1 MITFKL
7 PTLEIDDIEFILGKQ
22 DEHSWAYHYCYKT
35 YDESCDDSY
44 EERIKSR
51 FGLNDI
57 ECRSVMSDVKSD
69 REKELTQKENK
80 QKRIEELEQE
90 LEKVSNKGKVF
101 RITQKIAFL
110 KQSIENNVVWGSRK
124 LLQSITRESNKKGDE
139 RDEDKI
145 AELKNQFRERHQRC
159 VYIMGEANQGGNRF
173 FDFSRILEG
182 ILIYKPFAGK
192 RVVFKLVLN
201 KRQKQLFEQ
210 IWYLVSICGIAL
222 SVRFDTNFV
231 RISYDETVL
240 NGFALDKKSRTKEVK
255 EIKSRGYGE
264 DLQKAEIKKC
274 YKKYYDE
281 QRERMLVGKI
291 EGRCM
296 SVDLNPTNV
305 GITVLEKIN
314 DEGKYKVLHAEVL
327 SYDELCVKLGVKS
340 YDELQIHQNN
350 KRHYETS
357 ILWKYVFKLAVH
369 YKCASFVMEDLDFK
383 ASKKQMKEDFYKE
396 FNRKVNNIWNRT
408 FQQHLI
414 TKYTNS
420 LGIELIKVEPCYSS
434 FVGNV
439 QHAFGDA
446 AAAACEIGRRGLFK
460 YIKGGKFY
468 PIISTEDVSTLAE
481 MFNDVEHFGDVLRST
496 SVTWVKIYKFLQ
508 KSLGDKD
515 FQHRFRTANVLK
527 PKR

>member
-1 MITFKL
+1 MNI
-7 PTLEIDDIEFILGKQ
+7 
-22 DEHSWAYHYCYKT
+22 YK
-35 YDESCDDSY
+35 YLWIIC
-44 EERIKSR
+44 
-51 FGLNDI
+51 
-57 ECRSVMSDVKSD
+57 
-69 REKELTQKENK
+69 
-80 QKRIEELEQE
+80 
-90 LEKVSNKGKVF
+90 
-101 RITQKIAFL
+101 FL
-110 KQSIENNVVWGSRK
+110 RSRK

-145 AELKNQFRERHQRC
+145 AELKNQFRERRQRC

-264 DLQKAEIKKC
+264 ELQKAEIKKC

-314 DEGKYKVLHAEVL
+314 DEGKYKVLYAEVL

-340 YDELQIHQNN
+340 YDEL
-350 KRHYETS
+350 
-357 ILWKYVFKLAVH
+357 
-369 YKCASFVMEDLDFK
+369 
-383 ASKKQMKEDFYKE
+383 
-396 FNRKVNNIWNRT
+396 
-408 FQQHLI
+408 
-414 TKYTNS
+414 
-420 LGIELIKVEPCYSS
+420 
-434 FVGNV
+434 
-439 QHAFGDA
+439 
-446 AAAACEIGRRGLFK
+446 
-460 YIKGGKFY
+460 
-468 PIISTEDVSTLAE
+468 
-481 MFNDVEHFGDVLRST
+481 
-496 SVTWVKIYKFLQ
+496 
-508 KSLGDKD
+508 
-515 FQHRFRTANVLK
+515 
-527 PKR
+527 